1 MSLSEA
7 PRRRHRNLSR
17 VRCWICPDR
26 KKTPPQPEPRHNVT
40 VIPASNPTKA
50 PELRERTLGERLD
63 ASIKIVSAN
72 FRVLF
77 PMAAIMVFPF
87 QVLIALST
95 ISIIDDLN
103 SKDPAK
109 IEFSSGQIG
118 SIVAVVVLGLVAT
131 VVVTGALTWF
141 IAEFHLGRRP
151 KVGESL
157 SYAIR
162 RTPATIGSYLVSS
175 LGAIV
180 ASAPAIALIV
190 AGVIFDSAAL
200 IIIGGIAF
208 FVVFIWFFIR
218 VSAAVPAIIVE
229 RLGPV
234 GSVKRSFG
242 LTKGF
247 WRKVFVNLIVTSL
260 LTGIVAQLLQT
271 VITGILG
278 ALGGDNKTFEFMWAA
293 IAGTVATGVTT
304 PVSAAMAVLIY
315 LELRVRKEGFDLEVL
330 ASSLAS

>member
-1 MSLSEA
+1 M
-7 PRRRHRNLSR
+7 
-17 VRCWICPDR
+17 
-26 KKTPPQPEPRHNVT
+26 
-40 VIPASNPTKA
+40 VIPASNPTQA

-63 ASIKIVSAN
+63 ASIKIVAAN

-77 PMAAIMVFPF
+77 PMAAIFVLPF
-87 QVLIALST
+87 QLLIALAT
-95 ISIIDDLN
+95 VSIAEDL
-103 SKDPAK
+103 SEDPK
-109 IEFSSGQIG
+109 NIELSSGQIG
-118 SIVAVVVLGLVAT
+118 SIVAVVVLGLLAT

-151 KVGESL
+151 KGGESL
-157 SYAIR
+157 AYALR

-175 LGAIV
+175 IGAVAASVPAIV
-180 ASAPAIALIV
+180 LIV
-190 AGVIFDSAAL
+190 IGAVAEVPAFAVIGVI
-200 IIIGGIAF
+200 IF
-208 FVVFIWFFIR
+208 FLVFVWFFIR

-229 RLGPV
+229 RLGPIA
-234 GSVKRSFG
+234 SVKRSFG

-247 WRKVFVNLIVTSL
+247 WWKVFGNLIVTSI

-278 ALGGDNKTFEFMWAA
+278 ALGGDNKTFEFIWLA

-330 ASSLAS
+330 ASSLAP

>member
-1 MSLSEA
+1 M
-7 PRRRHRNLSR
+7 
-17 VRCWICPDR
+17 
-26 KKTPPQPEPRHNVT
+26 

-63 ASIKIVSAN
+63 ASIKIVTAN

-77 PMAAIMVFPF
+77 PMAAVMVLPF
-87 QVLIALST
+87 QLVIALAT
-95 ISIIDDLN
+95 VSIVEDIN
-103 SKDPAK
+103 EDPAK

-118 SIVAVVVLGLVAT
+118 SLVAVVVLGLLAT

-141 IAEFHLGRRP
+141 IAEFHLGRQP
-151 KVGESL
+151 KAGESL
-157 SYAIR
+157 TYALR
-162 RTPATIGSYLVSS
+162 RTPASIGSYLVSS

-180 ASAPAIALIV
+180 ASIPAIALMVIGAIAEIPLLVIV
-190 AGVIFDSAAL
+190 GAL
-200 IIIGGIAF
+200 AF
-208 FVVFIWFFIR
+208 FVVFVWFFIR

-229 RLGPV
+229 RLGAV

-247 WRKVFVNLIVTSL
+247 WWKVFGNLIVTSL

-271 VITGILG
+271 VITGVLG
-278 ALGGDNKTFEFMWAA
+278 ALGGDNKTFEFIWAA
-293 IAGTVATGVTT
+293 IAGTVATGVTS

-330 ASSLAS
+330 ASSLAP